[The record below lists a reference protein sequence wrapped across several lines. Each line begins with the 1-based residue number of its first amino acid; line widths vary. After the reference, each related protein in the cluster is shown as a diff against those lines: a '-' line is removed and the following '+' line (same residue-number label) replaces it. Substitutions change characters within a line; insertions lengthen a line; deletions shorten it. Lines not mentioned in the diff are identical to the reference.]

1 MPQHSALIT
10 VMVTAARKAART
22 LLRDFGEVEHLQV
35 SRKGTADFVSAADL
49 RAEQTIFETLTQARP
64 KYGFIMEERGVME
77 GADNSNRWIV
87 DPLDGTTN
95 FLHGL
100 GQFAISIGLERD
112 RKPYAGVI
120 FNPVSDELFWAQKGE
135 GAWLNENRIR
145 VSGRRDLEDCLFA
158 CGLPFSSRPGR
169 ALALAETE
177 AVLGRTA
184 GVRRMGAAALDLA
197 FTAAGRFDAYWERGL
212 NSWDVCAGII
222 LVREAGGYVEALE
235 TAADPLHDGS
245 IIAGNP
251 EIFEK
256 AKALL
261 SGAKVPPAR

>member
-1 MPQHSALIT
+1 MPHHSALIT
-10 VMVTAARKAART
+10 VMVNAARKAARN
-22 LLRDFGEVEHLQV
+22 LSRDFGEVEHLQV

-49 RAEQTIFETLTQARP
+49 RAEETIFEILNQGRP
-64 KYGFIMEERGVME
+64 KYGFIMEERGIID

-100 GQFAISIGLERD
+100 GHYAISIGLERD
-112 RKPYAGVI
+112 RQPYAGVI
-120 FNPVSDELFWAQKGE
+120 FNPISDELFWAEKGE

-158 CGLPFSSRPGR
+158 CGLPFSGRPGR
-169 ALALAETE
+169 ALALKETE
-177 AVLGRTA
+177 VVLSKTA
-184 GVRRMGAAALDLA
+184 GIRRMGAAALDLA
-197 FTAAGRFDAYWERGL
+197 FTAAGRYDAYWERGL
-212 NSWDVCAGII
+212 NSWDVAAGII
-222 LVREAGGYVEALE
+222 LVREAGGFVEAL
-235 TAADPLHDGS
+235 APKGDPLHDGS

-256 AKALL
+256 AKSLL
-261 SGAKVPPAR
+261 ASAER